1 MLNALQKADCSE
13 GARQPEQQRLAL
25 VVILEHLGG
34 RHALVAGIAVQLQ
47 RLVPRLQVEEA
58 LVGQME
64 QVLAHQT
71 QRTPQHLAATVTMG
85 LVALVAPGKPAAEQ
99 LPMAEM
105 ELSSTPRM
113 VLAAVVVEQ
122 RRPRIPPQPQA
133 TEAIMVV
140 VEEGPASL

>member
-1 MLNALQKADCSE
+1 MLNALQKVERSE
-13 GARQPEQQRLAL
+13 GARQAEQQRLAL
-25 VVILEHLGG
+25 VVLLEHLGD
-34 RHALVAGIAVQLQ
+34 RHALVAGIAAQPQ
-47 RLVPRLQVEEA
+47 RLVPRLQAEEA

-64 QVLAHQT
+64 QALAHQT

-105 ELSSTPRM
+105 ELSSTPRT